1 MPVGEVTFLSPKMH
15 TSLCALSLQVHVH
28 ASFSAPIP
36 CFPSADA
43 AMGPPDHKLKMY
55 DRLWGQGTAT
65 ADVPAI
71 DSLRDQT
78 EYPNSVLVSS
88 VVLFVLVN

>member
-1 MPVGEVTFLSPKMH
+1 MH

-88 VVLFVLVN
+88 VVLLVLVN